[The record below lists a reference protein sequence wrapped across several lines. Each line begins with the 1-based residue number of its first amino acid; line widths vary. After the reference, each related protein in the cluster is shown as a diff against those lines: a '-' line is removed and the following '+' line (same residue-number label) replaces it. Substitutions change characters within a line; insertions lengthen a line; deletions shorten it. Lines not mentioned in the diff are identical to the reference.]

1 MKNTLEFR
9 DVSKSFPG
17 VQALES
23 INFSI
28 GHGEVH
34 GLIGANGAGKSTL
47 MKVLGGIYP
56 ASSGEVIVNGQAVNF
71 RSPREAIQNGIA
83 IIHQEL
89 QLVPEQT
96 VAENIFLGRLP
107 SKNGKIDWNKMNQLA
122 AQQLKELGLTFAPTD
137 KIINLSMGQ
146 QQMVEIAKALILD
159 ANIIAL
165 DEPTSSLSAA
175 ETEVLFRVIKQ
186 LQSQGKILIYIS
198 HRMAEI
204 FEICTSCT
212 VMKDG
217 KHVISYDDLSNIDR
231 QTIIEKMIGRN
242 IGDMYDY
249 SPREI
254 GNTNFS
260 LKRIVSNQFPE
271 NVEFDV
277 KKGEILGFFGLVG
290 SGRTELMKSIIGA
303 MSCKE
308 IDVTLGD
315 KLLPNLTPKKAIK
328 NGILYCSEDRKK
340 EGNITFRSVWENIS
354 ISSRRNFWKLGGILN
369 LSKEMEIAEHFVSTL
384 DIKTPS
390 LQKEIQF
397 LSGGNQQKVILARW
411 LAESKINVLIVD
423 EPTRGIDVSAKNQIY
438 NVLYDLANQGIS
450 IIVISSE
457 LPEIMGITDRL
468 YVMRENQIS
477 AQFNREE
484 YEEESILSKAFP
496 EQEMTV

>member
-1 MKNTLEFR
+1 MKLR
-9 DVSKSFPG
+9 K
-17 VQALES
+17 
-23 INFSI
+23 
-28 GHGEVH
+28 
-34 GLIGANGAGKSTL
+34 
-47 MKVLGGIYP
+47 
-56 ASSGEVIVNGQAVNF
+56 
-71 RSPREAIQNGIA
+71 R
-83 IIHQEL
+83 
-89 QLVPEQT
+89 
-96 VAENIFLGRLP
+96 
-107 SKNGKIDWNKMNQLA
+107 
-122 AQQLKELGLTFAPTD
+122 
-137 KIINLSMGQ
+137 
-146 QQMVEIAKALILD
+146 LILD

-175 ETEVLFRVIKQ
+175 ETQVLFRVIKQ

-217 KHVISYDDLSNIDR
+217 KHVISYDDLTNVDR

-249 SPREI
+249 SARALGE
-254 GNTNFS
+254 TNFS
-260 LKRIVSNQFPE
+260 LNSIVSNQFTE
-271 NVEFDV
+271 SVEFDV

-303 MSCKE
+303 MPCNK
-308 IDVTLGD
+308 IDATLGD

-369 LSKEMEIAEHFVSTL
+369 LSKEMEIAEHFVNTL

-411 LAESKINVLIVD
+411 LAESRINVLIVD

-484 YEEESILSKAFP
+484 YDEESILSKAFP

>member
-17 VQALES
+17 VQALDS

-56 ASSGEVIVNGQAVNF
+56 ASSGEVIVNGQVVNF

-96 VAENIFLGRLP
+96 VAENIFLGRFP
-107 SKNGKIDWNKMNQLA
+107 SKHGKIDWKKMNLLA
-122 AQQLKELGLTFAPTD
+122 AQKLKELGLTFAPTD
-137 KIINLSMGQ
+137 KVIRLSMGQ

-175 ETEVLFRVIKQ
+175 ETQVLFRVIKQ

-217 KHVISYDDLSNIDR
+217 KHVISYDDLTNVDR

-249 SPREI
+249 SARALGE
-254 GNTNFS
+254 TNFS
-260 LKRIVSNQFPE
+260 LNSIVSNQFTE
-271 NVEFDV
+271 SVEFDV

-303 MSCKE
+303 MPCNK
-308 IDVTLGD
+308 IDATLGD

-369 LSKEMEIAEHFVSTL
+369 LSKEMEIAEHFVNTL

-411 LAESKINVLIVD
+411 LAESRINVLIVD

-484 YEEESILSKAFP
+484 YDEESILSKAFP